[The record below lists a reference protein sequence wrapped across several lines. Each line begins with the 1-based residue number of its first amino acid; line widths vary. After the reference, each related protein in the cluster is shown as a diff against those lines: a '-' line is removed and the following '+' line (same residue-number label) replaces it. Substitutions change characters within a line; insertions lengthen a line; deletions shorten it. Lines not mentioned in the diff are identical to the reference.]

1 MMRREWFDRDLRT
14 ASGKWIAY
22 SELMSGGRPID
33 RGTIM
38 NTARSIIA
46 QKHDDRTKA
55 REMTEA
61 LKPQVEMIYA

>member
-1 MMRREWFDRDLRT
+1 MMRREWFDRDVRT
-14 ASGKWIAY
+14 SSGKWIAY

-46 QKHDDRTKA
+46 QKHEDRAKA

>member
-1 MMRREWFDRDLRT
+1 MCREWFDRDVRT

-22 SELMSGGRPID
+22 SELMSGGKPIE

-38 NTARSIIA
+38 NTARNIIA
-46 QKHDDRTKA
+46 QKHDDRSKA
-55 REMTEA
+55 REMTES

>member
-46 QKHDDRTKA
+46 QKHDGRVKA
-55 REMTEA
+55 REMADA